1 MWTADVDAW
10 AAALA
15 HFEGVVGEVSDD
27 AARLR
32 FLDFSLAACK
42 PIWDAHGSRE
52 RWCDPRW
59 HPVAAARHLLDQW
72 FGANHLFM
80 GDGFTWS
87 EMRERGHAEWLVAS
101 FENLDV
107 ERVSIFPET

>member
-1 MWTADVDAW
+1 
-10 AAALA
+10 
-15 HFEGVVGEVSDD
+15 
-27 AARLR
+27 
-32 FLDFSLAACK
+32 
-42 PIWDAHGSRE
+42 
-52 RWCDPRW
+52 
-59 HPVAAARHLLDQW
+59 
-72 FGANHLFM
+72 M